1 MAPTLSL
8 GIYSFFKGNK
18 PKSQSFK
25 KKSLFSQEAI
35 FAGVYHILVLLKWM
49 NPKVKICQ
57 FKLATC

>member
-25 KKSLFSQEAI
+25 KKSLFFSRSH
-35 FAGVYHILVLLKWM
+35 FRRGLSYFGT
-49 NPKVKICQ
+49 
-57 FKLATC
+57 FKMDESEGEDLSV